1 LITNDNFWIWFGSIW
16 LAVGL
21 MFLVIGGGIGW
32 SRSTLD
38 ARLDQEGMSVEGV
51 VLAKEIVTSDDRS
64 ERYRAT
70 FRFSD
75 AHGVAVRGTADLSAD
90 AWDALVERGPIGVVF
105 LPDRSSTYRVAG
117 ESRADA
123 VLALVFPLVG
133 AVLAAVG
140 GLIVGNALRARGT
153 RRRLLGSG
161 AIAAGTVI
169 DIGPGNLRINGIPQW
184 ELRYSFRDAHGRTH
198 EGKRVLAHDEA
209 REWQP
214 GAVGRVRYDSRNPR
228 TQVWTGDPW

>member
-1 LITNDNFWIWFGSIW
+1 
-16 LAVGL
+16 
-21 MFLVIGGGIGW
+21 
-32 SRSTLD
+32 
-38 ARLDQEGMSVEGV
+38 
-51 VLAKEIVTSDDRS
+51 
-64 ERYRAT
+64 
-70 FRFSD
+70 
-75 AHGVAVRGTADLSAD
+75 
-90 AWDALVERGPIGVVF
+90 
-105 LPDRSSTYRVAG
+105 
-117 ESRADA
+117 
-123 VLALVFPLVG
+123 VFPLVG

-153 RRRLLGSG
+153 RRRLLESG

-169 DIGPGNLRINGIPQW
+169 DIAPGNLRINGIPQW